1 MLELVS
7 YGLTGLAAI
16 VVIAFCFAYGETF
29 SPGQEERSIDRMN
42 EAHWP
47 LSRRS
52 CERSTGTG
60 AGTIYSGN
68 PNESVHGEALHG

>member
-1 MLELVS
+1 MLGLIS

-16 VVIAFCFAYGETF
+16 VVIAFCFAYSEAF
-29 SPGQEERSIDRMN
+29 SPGQEKRSFDRMN

-52 CERSTGTG
+52 GESSTGAT
-60 AGTIYSGN
+60 YSGS
-68 PNESVHGEALHG
+68 PNESVRGEALRG